1 MNRINMCGY
10 EDILK
15 SDAICIPI
23 DINGNLIVEIDIPV
37 WMRQRLFNMGQLN
50 MLEGG
55 KIVSLCE
62 GGKEYVFMIVKR
74 NLDYCLMSDIEMSI
88 YSLKK
93 IKKINSISVPFFKIK
108 NVNEMTIVAW
118 YNGAV
123 DMSIEVNMYSCLL

>member
-15 SDAICIPI
+15 SDVICLPT
-23 DINGNLIVEIDIPV
+23 DIKGNLIVEVDIPV
-37 WMRQRLFNMGQLN
+37 WMKERLFNMGQLN

-55 KIVSLCE
+55 KIVSLYE

-74 NLDYCLMSDIEMSI
+74 NLDYCLMSDIELSI

-93 IKKINSISVPFFKIK
+93 IKKINSITVPFFKIK
-108 NVNEMTIVAW
+108 NVNEMTIIAW

-123 DMSIEVNMYSCLL
+123 DKNIEMNMYSCLL

>member
-15 SDAICIPI
+15 SDAICVPI
-23 DINGNLIVEIDIPV
+23 DINGNLIVEVDIPV
-37 WMRQRLFNMGQLN
+37 WMRERLFNMGQLN

-55 KIVSLCE
+55 KIVSLYE

-74 NLDYCLMSDIEMSI
+74 NLDYCLMSDIELSI

-123 DMSIEVNMYSCLL
+123 DMNIEMNMYSCLL

>member
-15 SDAICIPI
+15 SDVICVPI
-23 DINGNLIVEIDIPV
+23 DINGNLTIEVDIPV
-37 WMRQRLFNMGQLN
+37 WMRERLSNMGQLN

-55 KIVSLCE
+55 KTVSLFGE
-62 GGKEYVFMIVKR
+62 GKEYVFMIVKR
-74 NLDYCLMSDIEMSI
+74 NLDYCLMSDIELSI
-88 YSLKK
+88 YNLKK

-123 DMSIEVNMYSCLL
+123 DVNIEMNMYSCLL

>member
-15 SDAICIPI
+15 SDAICVPI
-23 DINGNLIVEIDIPV
+23 DINGNLIVEVDIPS
-37 WMRQRLFNMGQLN
+37 WMRERLFNMGQLN

-55 KIVSLCE
+55 KIVSLYE

-74 NLDYCLMSDIEMSI
+74 NLDYCLMSDIELSI

-123 DMSIEVNMYSCLL
+123 DMNIEMNMYSCLL

>member
-15 SDAICIPI
+15 SDAICVPI
-23 DINGNLIVEIDIPV
+23 DINGNLIVEVDIPV
-37 WMRQRLFNMGQLN
+37 WMRERLFNMGQLN

-55 KIVSLCE
+55 KIVSLYE

-74 NLDYCLMSDIEMSI
+74 NLDYCLMSDIELSI
-88 YSLKK
+88 YSMKK

-108 NVNEMTIVAW
+108 NVNEMSIVAW
-118 YNGAV
+118 YNNAI
-123 DMSIEVNMYSCLL
+123 DPNTEINMYPFLL

>member
-15 SDAICIPI
+15 SDVICIPI
-23 DINGNLIVEIDIPV
+23 DINGNLMVEVDIPV
-37 WMRQRLFNMGQLN
+37 WMRERLFNMGQLN

-55 KIVSLCE
+55 KIVSLYE

-74 NLDYCLMSDIEMSI
+74 KLDYCLMSDIELSI

-108 NVNEMTIVAW
+108 NVNEMSIVAW
-118 YNGAV
+118 YNNAIKP
-123 DMSIEVNMYSCLL
+123 DIEMNMYSCLL

>member
-15 SDAICIPI
+15 SDVICVPI
-23 DINGNLIVEIDIPV
+23 DINGNSIVEVDIPV
-37 WMRQRLFNMGQLN
+37 WMRERLFNMGQLN

-55 KIVSLCE
+55 KIVSLYE

-74 NLDYCLMSDIEMSI
+74 NLDYCLMSDIELSI

-123 DMSIEVNMYSCLL
+123 DMNIEMNMYSCLL

>member
-15 SDAICIPI
+15 SDAICVPI
-23 DINGNLIVEIDIPV
+23 DINGNLIVEVDIPV
-37 WMRQRLFNMGQLN
+37 WMRERLFNMGQLN

-55 KIVSLCE
+55 KNVSLYE

-74 NLDYCLMSDIEMSI
+74 NLDYCLMSDIELSI

-108 NVNEMTIVAW
+108 NVNEMTIIAW

-123 DMSIEVNMYSCLL
+123 DMNIEMNMYSCLL

>member
-15 SDAICIPI
+15 SDAICVPI
-23 DINGNLIVEIDIPV
+23 DINGNLIVEVDIPV
-37 WMRQRLFNMGQLN
+37 WMRERLFNMGQLN

-55 KIVSLCE
+55 KIVSLYE
-62 GGKEYVFMIVKR
+62 GSKEYVFMIVKR
-74 NLDYCLMSDIEMSI
+74 NLDYCLMSDIELSI

-123 DMSIEVNMYSCLL
+123 DMNIEMNMYSCLL

>member
-15 SDAICIPI
+15 SDTICVPI

-37 WMRQRLFNMGQLN
+37 WMRERLFNMGQLN

-55 KIVSLCE
+55 KIVSLYE

-74 NLDYCLMSDIEMSI
+74 NLDYCLMSDIELSI

-93 IKKINSISVPFFKIK
+93 IKKINSISVPLFKIK
-108 NVNEMTIVAW
+108 NVNEMTIIAW

-123 DMSIEVNMYSCLL
+123 DMNIEMNMYSCLL